1 MNVKTFEEVRQRF
14 LEITFEERFDL
25 IVAAANGGIIPAA
38 MLNQRLNLDMQL
50 LKLHLRDAD
59 QKQLY
64 DRPRLLEEIRFE
76 VKGKKILLVEDNET
90 IVMGLSYSLE
100 QEGFE
105 IVSSKT
111 RKDAEKILESE
122 TINLVLLDVTLPDG
136 NGFDICK
143 YVKQKLDIP
152 VIFLTAQDEET
163 SVVVG
168 LDLGADDYVIKPFR
182 TRELISRINSVLR
195 RYGKKED
202 TTNIV
207 QYKNIKIDTNSA
219 KVYKD
224 EKEIIFTSLEYKIL
238 LMLFTNQNKLITR
251 EQLLEKIWDI
261 AGNFVNDNTLTVYIK
276 RIREK
281 LQDETII
288 KTVRGLGYR
297 IGD

>member
-1 MNVKTFEEVRQRF
+1 M
-14 LEITFEERFDL
+14 
-25 IVAAANGGIIPAA
+25 
-38 MLNQRLNLDMQL
+38 
-50 LKLHLRDAD
+50 
-59 QKQLY
+59 
-64 DRPRLLEEIRFE
+64 
-76 VKGKKILLVEDNET
+76 KKILLVEDNET

-276 RIREK
+276 RI
-281 LQDETII
+281 
-288 KTVRGLGYR
+288 
-297 IGD
+297 

>member
-1 MNVKTFEEVRQRF
+1 MKN
-14 LEITFEERFDL
+14 
-25 IVAAANGGIIPAA
+25 
-38 MLNQRLNLDMQL
+38 
-50 LKLHLRDAD
+50 
-59 QKQLY
+59 
-64 DRPRLLEEIRFE
+64 
-76 VKGKKILLVEDNET
+76 ILLVEDNEA
-90 IVMGLSYSLE
+90 IIMGLKYSLE
-100 QEGFE
+100 QENINVIE
-105 IVSSKT
+105 T
-111 RKDAEKILESE
+111 RQKLNQEKID
-122 TINLVLLDVTLPDG
+122 LVLLDVSLPDG

-143 YVKQKLDIP
+143 EIKQKQDIP

-163 SVVVG
+163 SVVFG
-168 LDLGADDYVIKPFR
+168 LDLGADDYITKPFR

-281 LQDETII
+281 LEDETII

>member
-1 MNVKTFEEVRQRF
+1 M
-14 LEITFEERFDL
+14 
-25 IVAAANGGIIPAA
+25 
-38 MLNQRLNLDMQL
+38 
-50 LKLHLRDAD
+50 
-59 QKQLY
+59 
-64 DRPRLLEEIRFE
+64 
-76 VKGKKILLVEDNET
+76 KKILLVEDNET

-202 TTNIV
+202 ITNII
-207 QYKNIKIDTNSA
+207 QYKNIKIDTTSA

-281 LQDETII
+281 LEDETII